1 MNSFIYLIIFL
12 ILLFL
17 IYLCIVLY
25 QNYQIKY
32 ITQQSKIKL
41 NNI

>member
-17 IYLCIVLY
+17 IYLSIVLY

>member
-17 IYLCIVLY
+17 IYLSIVLY

-32 ITQQSKIKL
+32 ITRQSKIKL

>member
-1 MNSFIYLIIFL
+1 MNPFIYLIIFF

-17 IYLCIVLY
+17 IYLSIILY

-32 ITQQSKIKL
+32 ITQQSKKKL
-41 NNI
+41 NII